1 MFKFE
6 NIQSDNFINDLELLC
21 DNHFQHSSAL
31 KQQLK
36 SLSLMSFAE
45 MAKSDSLFFSLD
57 YTIKCASVALD
68 VVKGLAIRD
77 GLTNEEEF
85 RNILCSSLFAH
96 VGIIRGILPK
106 DHDPSFLIA
115 PQKTK
120 EIPNSETDSALWR
133 YCAERSALYVEQN
146 LPQQKTSHMDVIERA
161 IRNTDFTKQVDE
173 SEINNVGKI
182 TRACQI
188 IALFSSSGNSGFNS
202 HIVKIYLSAKEG
214 NVLNR
219 FRLYELEDFRAGFKQ
234 YFWDYLFSSI
244 SDTISILQVTD
255 SGFQKIAKLYTFL
268 ESARLKSWFS

>member
-1 MFKFE
+1 MFRFT
-6 NIQSDNFINDLELLC
+6 NIRSDNFINDLELLC
-21 DNHFQHSSAL
+21 DNHFQPNEFL
-31 KQQLK
+31 KQRMK
-36 SLSLMSFAE
+36 SLSLMSFAA
-45 MAKSDSLFFSLD
+45 MANSDSLFLSLD
-57 YTIKCASVALD
+57 YTIRCASVALD

-96 VGIIRGILPK
+96 VGIIRGILPE

-120 EIPNSETDSALWR
+120 EIPNAETDSALWR
-133 YCAERSALYVEQN
+133 YHAERSAIYVEQN
-146 LPQQKTSHMDVIERA
+146 LSQHKTSNIDVIERA
-161 IRNTDFTKQVDE
+161 IRNTDFTKRVND

-202 HIVKIYLSAKEG
+202 HMVKIYWSAKEG
-214 NVLNR
+214 NILNR
-219 FRLYELEDFRAGFKQ
+219 FRLYELEDFRNGFKQ
-234 YFWDYLFSSI
+234 YFWDHLFSGI

-255 SGFQKIAKLYTFL
+255 SGFQKIAKLYT
-268 ESARLKSWFS
+268 RL